1 MTNSEK
7 WNDRV
12 ARAAASYDLA
22 GSSITTARANMVR
35 AEDGLCYA
43 EEAQQILQAVVQTVQ
58 REIHTRVASVVC
70 RCLEA
75 VFDEPYEFRI
85 HFERKR
91 GQTEAR
97 LVFVRDGAEIDP
109 ISASGGGVVDV
120 ASFALRLAC
129 LMLTRPPVRRLVV
142 LDEPFKFVSKGYR
155 PAVRAMLETLS
166 TEMGVQFVVVTH
178 IDELRTG
185 TVIDL

>member
-7 WNDRV
+7 WNSLV
-12 ARAAASYDLA
+12 AKAVAAHSLANDSIAISRAA
-22 GSSITTARANMVR
+22 MVQ
-35 AEDGLCYA
+35 AEDALCCV

-109 ISASGGGVVDV
+109 ITASGGGVVDV

-129 LMLTRPPVRRLVV
+129 LMLTQPPVRRLVV
-142 LDEPFKFVSKGYR
+142 LDEPFKFVSEGYR

-166 TEMGVQFVVVTH
+166 AEMGVQFVVVTH
-178 IDELRTG
+178 IDELQTG
-185 TVIDL
+185 TVVQL